1 MPASSREGE
10 LRIEPGAV
18 IDGFT
23 LQEQIHQG
31 SMATLWRVSA
41 SGQPPLVMKMPLL
54 REGDDPTAMV
64 GFEVE
69 QMIMPI
75 LHGPHVPLFIASGDF
90 SAQPYI
96 VMEHIRGDSLKASLE
111 RSPLNAEEV
120 ARTGAQVATALH
132 SLHRQHVIHLDLKP
146 SNLMFR
152 ETGEAVL
159 IDFGFSHHDRLPD
172 LLAEQ
177 FRIPMGTAP
186 YISPEQVLRI
196 RNDPRSDLFALG
208 AVLYHLITSERA
220 FGCPTSIVGLRKRL
234 YRDPVPP
241 RARNPAC
248 PGWLQEI
255 ILRCLEPDPRERYQ
269 SAAQLLLALQNP
281 DQVPLTERARKRR
294 QDGVMTVTRR
304 WMRTLGAT
312 HVERWQSTAVQ
323 IARSPVVV
331 VALDLHGSTQAL
343 LSSLRTTSERVLG
356 MHPAARLACVTVL
369 KTSRL
374 AVDVTVDEEGR
385 NLRVLRLVELKD
397 WVRPLGLAEG
407 RVTHHVL
414 EGPDP
419 ASVLVKFVQENRV
432 DHVVIGAR
440 GASPIR
446 RYLGSVSAHVVAE
459 SPCTVTVV
467 KVPQIEDVAVR
478 EEAGGS

>member
-1 MPASSREGE
+1 MNARLE
-10 LRIEPGAV
+10 RGAV
-18 IDGFT
+18 IDGYT
-23 LQEQIHQG
+23 LEERIHQG
-31 SMATLWRVSA
+31 SMASLWRVS
-41 SGQPPLVMKMPLL
+41 SPGQPPLVMKMPLL

-75 LHGPHVPLFIASGDF
+75 LQGPHVPLFIASGDF

-96 VMEHIRGDSLKASLE
+96 VMEHIRGDSLRGCLE
-111 RSPLNAEEV
+111 RTPLDTEEV
-120 ARTGAQVATALH
+120 ARIGAQIATALH

-146 SNLMFR
+146 SNVMFR
-152 ETGEAVL
+152 DTGEAVL
-159 IDFGFSHHDRLPD
+159 IDFGFSRHDRLPD

-177 FRIPMGTAP
+177 FRLPMGTAP

-196 RNDPRSDLFALG
+196 RNDPRSDIFALG
-208 AVLYHLITSERA
+208 ALLYHLVTGERA
-220 FGCPTSIVGLRKRL
+220 FGFPTSITGLRKRL
-234 YRDPVPP
+234 FRDPVPP
-241 RARNPAC
+241 RARNPTC
-248 PGWLQEI
+248 PAWLQEI

-269 SAAQLLLALQNP
+269 SAAQALLALRNP
-281 DQVPLTERARKRR
+281 GQVPLTERARKLR
-294 QDGVMTVTRR
+294 QDGMMTVTRR
-304 WMRTLGAT
+304 WMRTLGAA
-312 HVERWQSTAVQ
+312 HAESWQSTAVQ

-331 VALDLHGSTQAL
+331 VALDLLGSTEAL
-343 LSSLRTTSERVLG
+343 LNGIRTTGERVLS
-356 MHPAARLACVTVL
+356 MHPGARLACVTVL
-369 KTSRL
+369 RTSRL

-397 WVRPLGLAEG
+397 WARPLGLEEG
-407 RVTHHVL
+407 RLTYHVL

-419 ASVLVKFVQENRV
+419 ASVLLDFVRENRV

-440 GASPIR
+440 GASPLR

-467 KVPQIEDVAVR
+467 KVPQVEEED
-478 EEAGGS
+478 ETEAEAS